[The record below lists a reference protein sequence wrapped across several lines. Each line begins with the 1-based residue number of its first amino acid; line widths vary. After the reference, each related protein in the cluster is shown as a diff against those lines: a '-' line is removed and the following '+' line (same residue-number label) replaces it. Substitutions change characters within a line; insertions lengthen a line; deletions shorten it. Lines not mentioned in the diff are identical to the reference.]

1 MKRVNKACYRQR
13 AEGRG
18 NHNPGK
24 TQQNLE
30 IRESTA
36 HGRIRGVLCGWCGRC
51 EKEVA
56 RGGLRRETEAESE
69 RPMAFVLKSQ
79 HDDRPW
85 MVLPKQIT
93 KPGFEKRRDFCC
105 PLVFPGK
112 EM

>member
-1 MKRVNKACYRQR
+1 MKRVHKACYRQR

-18 NHNPGK
+18 NRNPGK

-30 IRESTA
+30 TRESTA
-36 HGRIRGVLCGWCGRC
+36 PGRIRGVLCGWC

-56 RGGLRRETEAESE
+56 RGGLRRETEAGSE
-69 RPMAFVLKSQ
+69 RLMAFVLKSQ

-93 KPGFEKRRDFCC
+93 KPGFEKCRDFYC